1 MFGKRRRKRT
11 ETVNQ
16 FKTRKNAKHPVF
28 FGNNC
33 DEMKTR
39 TKRKER
45 NKGKQLLTNVVT
57 YRQYIISIS

>member
-16 FKTRKNAKHPVF
+16 FNARKNAKHPVF
-28 FGNNC
+28 FGYNY
-33 DEMKTR
+33 DKMKTR

-45 NKGKQLLTNVVT
+45 NKGKQLVTNVVT

>member
-16 FKTRKNAKHPVF
+16 FKTRKKCKTSGF
-28 FGNNC
+28 FGYNC